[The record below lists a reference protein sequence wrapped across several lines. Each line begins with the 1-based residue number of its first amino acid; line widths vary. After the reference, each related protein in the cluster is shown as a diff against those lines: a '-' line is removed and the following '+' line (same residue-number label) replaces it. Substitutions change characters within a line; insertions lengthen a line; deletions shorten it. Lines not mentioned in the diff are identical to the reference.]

1 MEVPIL
7 LWIHGF
13 ATPVLDAAFH
23 FSNLFGLFPV
33 CTAAVAAMV
42 AWHLVRGER
51 RQALVWILVGVTTA
65 TVPELIKHFV
75 ARPRPELW
83 PTIVHVSGYSFPS
96 GHAVAGGAFY
106 PLVGWVLLSRS
117 VNASRVGYALG
128 ALFGLFVGFGRL
140 YLGVHWPTDVL
151 VGWVLGFALSGVA
164 TVWLVRP
171 DAAFR
176 SL

>member
-1 MEVPIL
+1 VAEVRFL

-13 ATPVLDAAFH
+13 ASPFLDTVFR
-23 FSNLFGLFPV
+23 FSDLFGLLPV

-51 RQALVWILVGVTTA
+51 RAALVWILLGVTTA
-65 TVPELIKHFV
+65 AVPELIKHFV

-83 PTIVHVSGYSFPS
+83 PTIVHASGYSFPS

-106 PLVGWVLLSRS
+106 PLVGRSLLSRS
-117 VNASRVGYALG
+117 AGASRVGYAMG
-128 ALFGLFVGFGRL
+128 AVFGLFVGFGRL

-151 VGWVLGFALSGVA
+151 AGWALGFALSWAA
-164 TVWLVRP
+164 TAWLARP

-176 SL
+176 